1 MLFCDISGFTRL
13 TEKLKNDP
21 NINSGAEKLTQIL
34 NSFFTKLLNVVV
46 KYQGDVVKFAGDA
59 FLVVF
64 YAPGDV
70 TLSLLAACQCAI
82 EIQHKFT
89 SYETEVG
96 ISFSVHMGVGVGTI
110 FKMILGGVYNRWE
123 IVFAG
128 VPIAQ
133 ISTATDD
140 AKPGQTVLS
149 TECWGLAEGNL
160 YYIQIH
166 KLFLYDTILLTYF
179 MLSIQGM

>member
-1 MLFCDISGFTRL
+1 M
-13 TEKLKNDP
+13 TETLKNDP

-34 NSFFTKLLNVVV
+34 NSFFTKLLDVVV

-64 YAPGDV
+64 HAPNDI
-70 TLSLLAACQCAI
+70 TLSLLAACQCAV
-82 EIQHKFT
+82 EIQEKFT

-96 ISFSVHMGVGVGTI
+96 ISFSVHMGIGAGTI

-133 ISTATDD
+133 ISSATDD

-149 TECWGLAEGNL
+149 RESWELVKGKSCTYNAICYNNRSAFAHF
-160 YYIQIH
+160 YYLQIIQ
-166 KLFLYDTILLTYF
+166 TQPNWNRET
-179 MLSIQGM
+179 SC